1 MSLLGTTSKECAPTA
16 EILAPA
22 PSLLPSSQ
30 WLGNAIS
37 LGVHLLMLF
46 NHPKA
51 ISRGYGSERECVRA
65 EAVHASPV
73 PVDFPADNF
82 SDNVTVFP
90 ISKHWR

>member
-30 WLGNAIS
+30 QLGNAIS
-37 LGVHLLMLF
+37 LGV
-46 NHPKA
+46 HPKA
-51 ISRGYGSERECVRA
+51 ISRGYGSERESVSRA

-82 SDNVTVFP
+82 SDN
-90 ISKHWR
+90 ISFSHL

>member
-46 NHPKA
+46 NHPKG
-51 ISRGYGSERECVRA
+51 IWVRERVCPGQKLSMRLLCL
-65 EAVHASPV
+65 
-73 PVDFPADNF
+73 
-82 SDNVTVFP
+82 
-90 ISKHWR
+90 